1 MKPRIYVDSSAYLGV
16 LTRSSSARDIASDFD
31 RAVLMSSVMFVL
43 EVQRSLVRLAREKA
57 LTTEQYVAAVDQ
69 FRADL
74 DGFVLRDATL
84 DLCLPTTMPA
94 ASLPRSLDLLHLRTA
109 LWFHAEAPLTRFVSL
124 DRTQNQ
130 AARELG
136 LPV

>member
-1 MKPRIYVDSSAYLGV
+1 MKARLYVDSSSYL
-16 LTRSSSARDIASDFD
+16 
-31 RAVLMSSVMFVL
+31 AVLLRAGPSRALVAEMRGAYVLSSVVMVL
-43 EVQRSLVRLAREKA
+43 EVQRNLVRLVREKVITA
-57 LTTEQYVAAVDQ
+57 EQYLQMRETLQRDMQAM
-69 FRADL
+69 R
-74 DGFVLRDATL
+74 LRDVTS

-124 DRTQNQ
+124 DRAQNQ